1 MQAMKFNGS
10 GSEYFKIWIV
20 NILLTIVTLTL
31 YYPWAKVR
39 NRRYFYGN
47 TELDNQ
53 NFEYHATGK
62 QLFAGYLIAI
72 VALIAYVVI
81 QQVSPVG
88 GVVVFLILFLAIP
101 WIVWRSL
108 IFNMRVSSYSNVRFG
123 FAGKLGGAYFNFL
136 LLPIFL
142 FLAVY
147 GFPIMAAILA
157 PTADGD
163 VASVGPMVGVFFFI
177 GLAVA
182 AYLYGVMKQ
191 CNNAYIING
200 SRFGQ
205 GEFKTDLKAGPFV
218 IFLLKAIGLTI
229 LGIFGLL
236 LLISIA
242 AMLMG
247 AGAQL
252 GDLGAAF
259 GDPEAMND
267 IFANSLVI
275 SIVVVMYIGLL
286 FLSIAIFT
294 YLQVRQRE
302 YILKNSTIDGRI
314 GLASTMSARSLAW
327 VSFSNL
333 LAIIVTLGLAIPW
346 ASVRMARYVA
356 NHTQVDTSQGFSDY
370 VSQRQSEQSSLGDQ
384 LGDAFD
390 VDIGIGI

>member
-10 GSEYFKIWIV
+10 GGEYFKIWIV

-47 TELDNQ
+47 TELDQQ

-62 QLFAGYLIAI
+62 QLFVGYLIAI
-72 VALIAYVVI
+72 VALIAYVLI

-136 LLPIFL
+136 LLPVL
-142 FLAVY
+142 MFLAIY
-147 GFPIMAAILA
+147 AAPIIGVVLDTA
-157 PTADGD
+157 ADGE
-163 VASVGPMVGVFFFI
+163 VAPMGAMFGVFFLI
-177 GLAVA
+177 GLVA
-182 AYLYGVMKQ
+182 AVYLYGVLKQ

-205 GEFKTDLKAGPFV
+205 GEFKTNLKPGPFV
-218 IFLLKAIGLTI
+218 IILLKAIGLSI
-229 LGIFGLL
+229 LSGFGLL
-236 LLISIA
+236 LLISII
-242 AMLMG
+242 AMLLG
-247 AGAQL
+247 AGTQL
-252 GDLGAAF
+252 GDLGAAL
-259 GDPEAMND
+259 GDPEAMEGM
-267 IFANSLVI
+267 FANALFLAI
-275 SIVVVMYIGLL
+275 IGALYIGLL
-286 FLSIAIFT
+286 FLSVGIFA
-294 YLQVRQRE
+294 YMQARQRD
-302 YILKNSTIDGRI
+302 YILKNSTIDGKI
-314 GLASTMSARSLAW
+314 ALGSTMGARSLAW
-327 VSFSNL
+327 LSFSNL
-333 LAIIVTLGLAIPW
+333 VAIIITLGLAIPW
-346 ASVRMARYVA
+346 ASVRMARYIA
-356 NHTQVDTSQGFSDY
+356 TNTQVDTSQGFGDY
-370 VSQRQSEQSSLGDQ
+370 VSQQQSEQSSLGDQ